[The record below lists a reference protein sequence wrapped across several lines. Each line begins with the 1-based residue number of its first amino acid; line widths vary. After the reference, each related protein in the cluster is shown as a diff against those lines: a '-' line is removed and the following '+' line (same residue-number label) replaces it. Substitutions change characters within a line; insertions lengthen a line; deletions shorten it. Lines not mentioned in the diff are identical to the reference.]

1 MNNMIEELKE
11 GIITKEK
18 LEKGVKEGSIVLLKN
33 KEGEEILGI
42 GKNLRTKIN
51 ANIGIGG
58 LSDIEKEIEKGK
70 IAIKYGADTLMDLS
84 IAKFDE
90 IRREILKNF
99 DVPIGTVP
107 IYQAYIEKKG
117 KLNDDDIL
125 NVIEKNLKDGVS
137 FATIHA
143 GITLNLVKSIKKF
156 KRYIPI
162 TSRGGALIAAYM
174 INNDVENPLYE
185 NFDYILELF
194 KKYDACISLGDALR
208 PGSILDSG
216 DYAQF
221 GEVINLGKLTKRA
234 MEKKV
239 KVIVEGPGHVPLN
252 EIESNIKMTKKICNN
267 VPLYTLGPLPT
278 DITLGYDHIS
288 SAIGGAVGIMYGID
302 FLCYVTPSEHYS
314 LPDIE
319 DVKHGVI
326 AAKIAAHIGD
336 IVKLGNFKR
345 DEEMTIARRNL
356 KWDKIFECG
365 IDKNLK
371 KPENLKNENPCTM
384 CGEYCA
390 LKIIDKF
397 FNNESMP
404 NNRRK

>member
-1 MNNMIEELKE
+1 MIEEIKE

-18 LEKGVKEGSIVLLKN
+18 LEKYVNEGSVVILKN
-33 KEGEEILGI
+33 KEGEEVLGI
-42 GKNLRTKIN
+42 GKNLKTKIN
-51 ANIGIGG
+51 ANIGIG
-58 LSDIEKEIEKGK
+58 LSSDVEKEIEKGK
-70 IAIKYGADTLMDLS
+70 VAIKYGADTLMDLS
-84 IAKFDE
+84 ISNFDE

-117 KLNDDDIL
+117 KLSEDHIF

-143 GITLNLVKSIKKF
+143 GITMDLIKNIKKF

-174 INNDVENPLYE
+174 INNDTENPLYK

-208 PGSILDSG
+208 PGTILDSN

-221 GEVINLGKLTKRA
+221 GEVINLGKLTKKAR
-234 MEKKV
+234 EKKV
-239 KVIVEGPGHVPLN
+239 KVIVEGPGHIPLN
-252 EIESNIKMTKKICNN
+252 EIESSIKITKKICDNA
-267 VPLYTLGPLPT
+267 PLYTLGPLPT
-278 DITLGYDHIS
+278 DIALGYDHIA
-288 SAIGGAVGIMYGID
+288 SAIGGAIGVMYGVD

-319 DVKHGVI
+319 DVKQGVI
-326 AAKIAAHIGD
+326 AAKIAAYVGD
-336 IVKLGNFKR
+336 IVKLGNFNREK
-345 DEEMTIARRNL
+345 EMTIARRNL
-356 KWDKIFECG
+356 DWDKIFELG

-371 KPENLKNENPCTM
+371 KPENLKNKNPCTM

-390 LKIIDKF
+390 LKIVEKF
-397 FNNESMP
+397 FDKNDENSF
-404 NNRRK
+404 NDRWK